1 MTWGTRN
8 GFHVSFSKRLKA
20 GNPKSQRGSRE
31 AKIENDA
38 PGVRPRTGG
47 SSRHGIYRWISVSSQ
62 KIIVFEIHVKSTND
76 GKQVSLKITWIYN
89 DFYNDFTGIGS
100 PQVFF
105 FPEKSAPQNHRRF
118 WTESQ
123 WPGKWRNC
131 TATRLLRRRR
141 QSPRR
146 CLFLNG
152 WGAQKRHTVA
162 RLKTSSG
169 WMDDNGWAQQSGYFG
184 TIRIFLIRMSNH
196 EMDEYSMVRM

>member
-1 MTWGTRN
+1 MKPRSRTTHRASGLAQGGVHAM
-8 GFHVSFSKRLKA
+8 GF
-20 GNPKSQRGSRE
+20 
-31 AKIENDA
+31 
-38 PGVRPRTGG
+38 TGG
-47 SSRHGIYRWISVSSQ
+47 FLFRVHQ

-76 GKQVSLKITWIYN
+76 GEQVSLKITWIYN
-89 DFYNDFTGIGS
+89 DFYNDLTGIGS
-100 PQVFF
+100 PQFF
-105 FPEKSAPQNHRRF
+105 FSEKSAPQNHRRF

-169 WMDDNGWAQQSGYFG
+169 
-184 TIRIFLIRMSNH
+184 
-196 EMDEYSMVRM
+196 

>member
-105 FPEKSAPQNHRRF
+105 F
-118 WTESQ
+118 
-123 WPGKWRNC
+123 
-131 TATRLLRRRR
+131 
-141 QSPRR
+141 
-146 CLFLNG
+146 
-152 WGAQKRHTVA
+152 QKRVP
-162 RLKTSSG
+162 LKITEDFGLNLSG
-169 WMDDNGWAQQSGYFG
+169 QESGEIAQQPACFDVAVSHQGGVSF
-184 TIRIFLIRMSNH
+184 
-196 EMDEYSMVRM
+196 

>member
-105 FPEKSAPQNHRRF
+105 FSRKECPSKSPKILDWISLARQVEKLHSNPPASTSPSVTKEVSLSERLGSPEKAHS
-118 WTESQ
+118 
-123 WPGKWRNC
+123 GKIE
-131 TATRLLRRRR
+131 
-141 QSPRR
+141 
-146 CLFLNG
+146 
-152 WGAQKRHTVA
+152 
-162 RLKTSSG
+162 
-169 WMDDNGWAQQSGYFG
+169 D
-184 TIRIFLIRMSNH
+184 LIRMNGW
-196 EMDEYSMVRM
+196 